1 MQFSGLAF
9 WDGKLYATTLSSIF
23 PRGAVLVFT
32 ESKSQ
37 YTWDRSWQ
45 RTQVIYMP
53 STCVY
58 SNTLSVGVDSSRI
71 FVCNRTNGLVYVFS
85 TQGKF
90 IREHADRK
98 SSHMCALDE
107 GVMLEAEYGTKLS
120 ILDQAGRWH
129 DNVIPELTRGVQGAV
144 VYDKKLYVA
153 SLYLQM
159 FEIF

>member
-1 MQFSGLAF
+1 MQLSGLAYSA
-9 WDGKLYATTLSSIF
+9 GKLYATTLSPIF
-23 PRGAVLVFT
+23 PRGAVLVFSET
-32 ESKSQ
+32 EA
-37 YTWDRSWQ
+37 DEWQ

-53 STCVY
+53 NTCLY

-98 SSHMCALDE
+98 SSHVCAMDE

-129 DNVIPELTRGVQGAV
+129 DNVIPELNRGVYGAV
-144 VYDKKLYVA
+144 FYDKKLYVA
-153 SLYLQM
+153 SQYLQM